1 MSTSIVAEGLDVDE
15 HGHVLV
21 KLNDTP
27 PDQWMEA
34 FRDYWGRPE
43 TIGGTSVLEFTV
55 KKEAFS
61 HFSEKTIV
69 FRGVDVDG
77 FVAHCKAFTQDAL
90 KYANEETQRFEAERD
105 ARIRAQAAAA
115 GRDQKHIEAE
125 RSKAH
130 KVKFE

>member
-21 KLNDTP
+21 KLSDTP

-34 FRDYWGRPE
+34 FRDYWGTAG
-43 TIGGTSVLEFTV
+43 TIGGTAV

-61 HFSEKTIV
+61 HFSERTIV

-77 FVAHCKAFTQDAL
+77 FVDHCKGFTQDAV
-90 KYANEETQRFEAERD
+90 KYANEATQRFEAERD
-105 ARIRAQAAAA
+105 ARIRAQAGTA
-115 GRDQKHIEAE
+115 GRDQKHIETE
-125 RSKAH
+125 RAKAH
-130 KVKFE
+130 KVRFE

>member
-1 MSTSIVAEGLDVDE
+1 MSTSIVAEGLDVDD

-21 KLNDTP
+21 KLSDMP

-34 FRDYWGRPE
+34 FRDYWGRPGA
-43 TIGGTSVLEFTV
+43 TGGKPV

-61 HFSEKTIV
+61 HFSENTIV
-69 FRGVDVDG
+69 FRGVNVDG
-77 FVAHCKAFTQDAL
+77 FVDHCKAFTRDAV

-105 ARIRAQAAAA
+105 ARIRVQA
-115 GRDQKHIEAE
+115 GDPKHIEAE
-125 RSKAH
+125 RAKAR

>member
-21 KLNDTP
+21 NLSAAP

-34 FRDYWGRPE
+34 FRDYWGRPR
-43 TIGGTSVLEFTV
+43 TIGGTSV

-77 FVAHCKAFTQDAL
+77 FVEYCKAFTQDAVR
-90 KYANEETQRFEAERD
+90 YANEETQRFEAERD
-105 ARIRAQAAAA
+105 ARIRSQA
-115 GRDQKHIEAE
+115 GDPKHIEAE
-125 RSKAH
+125 RTKAR
-130 KVKFE
+130 KVRFE